1 MQSVHWIFPRP
12 AAISTTSPTLTTTAS
27 MHPQRGHLR
36 SGKNSNE
43 ASTAT
48 TDAALMLRWA
58 WLRSSEQLL
67 HHMRLPAGR
76 SYHCVCHDI
85 GRLVQRH
92 SGTTQQYGRH

>member
-76 SYHCVCHDI
+76 SNHRVDRDVR
-85 GRLVQRH
+85 RLVQRH
-92 SGTTQQYGRH
+92 SSAFEQHQRH